1 MPKKSRNMIS
11 FIRLIALLIAL
22 LTFYLCLNQKIDITI
37 SIFRSLVVYA
47 GFQIIALLG
56 YDLYLILLR
65 KAMLNFKGKKKLS
78 QKYQG
83 KMTEN
88 TDMLENNSQEEA
100 VK

>member
-1 MPKKSRNMIS
+1 
-11 FIRLIALLIAL
+11 
-22 LTFYLCLNQKIDITI
+22 
-37 SIFRSLVVYA
+37 
-47 GFQIIALLG
+47 LG